1 MPEKIVDLDALT
13 GGPIRVRIRGKWYTL
28 PPDMPVELYLRLTA
42 VENAAEGEATDEI
55 RRMADEILKL
65 FQDPAFGDPSIRA
78 LPPIGIKQL
87 LGFLM
92 NVYGEQD
99 LAEAENAP
107 PPRGRPG
114 RRSRPRR

>member
-1 MPEKIVDLDALT
+1 MPEKIVDLDALA
-13 GGPIRVRIRGKWYTL
+13 GDPVRVKIRDRWYRL

-42 VENAAEGEATDEI
+42 VENAPEGEATDEI
-55 RRMADEILKL
+55 RRMADEVLKL

-87 LGFLM
+87 LGFLIQ
-92 NVYGEQD
+92 VYGDQA
-99 LAEAENAP
+99 AEEADGAP
-107 PPRGRPG
+107 PPRRPG